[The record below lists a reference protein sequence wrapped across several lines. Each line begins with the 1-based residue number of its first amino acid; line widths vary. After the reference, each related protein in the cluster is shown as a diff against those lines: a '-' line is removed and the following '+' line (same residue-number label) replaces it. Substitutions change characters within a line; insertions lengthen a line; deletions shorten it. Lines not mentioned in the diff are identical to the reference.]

1 LTESVVPL
9 EGRHKTGHSPQ
20 DRERDSSTPRGE
32 SLMRKYLNAAV
43 VLTAS
48 AAISFSMIY
57 VIV

>member
-1 LTESVVPL
+1 V
-9 EGRHKTGHSPQ
+9 
-20 DRERDSSTPRGE
+20 
-32 SLMRKYLNAAV
+32 RKYLNAAV